1 MKRLMTALLAAVM
14 TVTMAGTALA
24 AEDPAALLE
33 RVTQKANELD
43 SMDCDLGV
51 HAVMV
56 MQDPEMDL
64 DLSLNLDMMMNMK
77 MDQIKS
83 GNLRYKADMA
93 MEFLGQT
100 EYATVFYKDGYYY
113 MDSNGEN

>member
-43 SMDCDLGV
+43 
-51 HAVMV
+51 
-56 MQDPEMDL
+56 
-64 DLSLNLDMMMNMK
+64 
-77 MDQIKS
+77 
-83 GNLRYKADMA
+83 
-93 MEFLGQT
+93 
-100 EYATVFYKDGYYY
+100 
-113 MDSNGEN
+113 

>member
-51 HAVMV
+51 RVEA
-56 MQDPEMDL
+56 L
-64 DLSLNLDMMMNMK
+64 
-77 MDQIKS
+77 
-83 GNLRYKADMA
+83 
-93 MEFLGQT
+93 
-100 EYATVFYKDGYYY
+100 
-113 MDSNGEN
+113 